1 LRLCKSSLII
11 KLLILAVMIFAIVTI
26 VAMHPKMEKLE
37 AEKAALQK
45 EVNEMQQDN
54 LALADRIDALGT
66 DDSTRQIAREQLNM
80 VEDGQIV
87 YVDTS
92 K

>member
-54 LALADRIDALGT
+54 LALADRIDAVGT

>member
-1 LRLCKSSLII
+1 MRLCKSSLII

-45 EVNEMQQDN
+45 EVNEIQQDN

>member
-1 LRLCKSSLII
+1 MRLCKSSLII

>member
-1 LRLCKSSLII
+1 M
-11 KLLILAVMIFAIVTI
+11 MIFAIVTI